1 MYNNQQ
7 PQIDPKLAAAIALL
21 QAPDAPAPNTVV
33 GRMASGVMQQ
43 EAQKRMAD
51 MQGAKMQMGV
61 AAPLLAQQAE
71 RAKMQEMA
79 QMVAQMQGGGQG
91 QGFASGG
98 PTLGSGPIVELN
110 RRADEYGLPNVSIYD
125 SPEKRA
131 AKIQRIQAAIASGP
145 PEKARA
151 NSGSVNQPNEVL
163 ERVGPR
169 SEFPISETYEP
180 GYESLTPPPT
190 AKTAPQAPVNKG
202 IAQVL
207 RAKQQ
212 SAPAPTALP
221 APQAPAIVE
230 PTIQDAMNSAQRMI
244 PDVDRSGINALLAK
258 REGLSQQRQSL
269 VDNQLSDMQRIR
281 EEIQRNRAVED
292 DESKMARLNTF
303 LAGLGAGGMGGA
315 GRAAMGFNEQIA
327 AQRKARIGEDAMQA
341 EKVALLKAKA
351 LAEQMGDVDKVI
363 AINEELA
370 KLEVQNAGHRGSVTG
385 NLYGTEVSRRNTDV
399 NAKTQIETNA
409 ATNAS
414 QERQNAARIAGQL
427 QAARIQAAAATNKM
441 DLNELRART
450 TMLNNDPEVRAKKEF
465 IKQMEPVAS
474 KLKPGNPLYEQ
485 YKAAVQFI
493 HNRAIQLELDPSDPR
508 VAATLGMSPVQAA
521 PQAAPQTQQNRSGWG
536 KATIVQ

>member
-1 MYNNQQ
+1 MYSNQQ

-51 MQGAKMQMGV
+51 MQAAKMQMGV

-79 QMVAQMQGGGQG
+79 QMVAQMQGQQEP

-145 PEKARA
+145 PEKARVDR
-151 NSGSVNQPNEVL
+151 GSVNQPNEVL

-180 GYESLTPPPT
+180 GYEKLPPSPT
-190 AKTAPQAPVNKG
+190 AKPTPQPLNKG

-212 SAPAPTALP
+212 PAPAVQP

-230 PTIQDAMNSAQRMI
+230 PTIQDAMNSAQRMV
-244 PDVDRSGINALLAK
+244 PDVDRSGINALLTK
-258 REGLSQQRQSL
+258 REGLSQQRQGL
-269 VDNQLSDMQRIR
+269 VDSQLSDMQRIR

-292 DESKMARLNTF
+292 DESKMARLSNF

-351 LAEQMGDVDKVI
+351 LAEQMGDVDQVI
-363 AINEELA
+363 KINEELA
-370 KLEVQNAGHRGSVTG
+370 KLDVQNAGHMGSVTG
-385 NLYGTEVSRRNTDV
+385 NLFGTEVSRRNTDV

-441 DLNELRART
+441 DLNELRARA